1 LTEESRAPERSPFER
16 VPKTESAKQRRG
28 SSLIQISA
36 AALTL
41 GVVLA
46 ANTWINIPEV
56 EFGRGVAE
64 VPACT
69 RDSVVDFDLQVFST
83 GTTIRALDVT
93 DLGADCNGQY
103 MSISLTS
110 STESVIRQF
119 TAGPLS
125 TATTLRLT
133 VTEPGIDPET
143 VFGMNLELSDSPF

>member
-1 LTEESRAPERSPFER
+1 MTEKPQLPERSPFDR
-16 VPKTESAKQRRG
+16 VPKEATIRQRRG
-28 SSLIQISA
+28 YSFLQISSV
-36 AALTL
+36 ALAL
-41 GVVLA
+41 GAVFA

-93 DLGADCNGQY
+93 GLGADCNGQY
-103 MSISLTS
+103 MRISLTS

-133 VTEPGIDPET
+133 VTAPAIDPET